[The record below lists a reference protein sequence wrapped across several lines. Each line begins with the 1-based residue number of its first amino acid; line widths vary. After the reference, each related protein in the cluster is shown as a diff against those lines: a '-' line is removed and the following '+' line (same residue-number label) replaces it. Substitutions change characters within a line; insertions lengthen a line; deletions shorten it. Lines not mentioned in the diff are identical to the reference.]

1 MGRIG
6 KSIKDPFS
14 RVLLARSDLTPARPC
29 NIYIIHLS
37 LFVVVSRLP
46 FPFLSGILVAC
57 LHPGRAIEFA
67 GQEKNKELGTI
78 GYYIIF
84 DTKTPV

>member
-37 LFVVVSRLP
+37 LFVFVSWLP
-46 FPFLSGILVAC
+46 FPFLSGVLVAC
-57 LHPGRAIEFA
+57 LHPGRTIEFA
-67 GQEKNKELGTI
+67 GLEMDG
-78 GYYIIF
+78 
-84 DTKTPV
+84 

>member
-14 RVLLARSDLTPARPC
+14 RVLLARSDLTFACPC

-46 FPFLSGILVAC
+46 FPFLSGVLVAC

-67 GQEKNKELGTI
+67 GQEKNKELGILT
-78 GYYIIF
+78 
-84 DTKTPV
+84 TT